1 MERKDIAGES
11 YLWKYVR
18 ANSLGELREG
28 FSGKELD
35 LIVCLGNGG
44 RTKAAWE
51 EWLDR
56 SQKACVSGI
65 NTMQRKTRKRADGL
79 LFGKLRNSK
88 FIRYTDV
95 NELKPVIGLRSPCH
109 SRCTA
114 VGETV
119 DRETAHM
126 LLAPLPIPAQVRKT
140 LLITQNSRYKGRNH
154 IIPLRRLLE
163 RSVGYITGW
172 LWTWM
177 KRWHIGN

>member
-1 MERKDIAGES
+1 MERKDIAGGS
-11 YLWKYVR
+11 YIWKYVR
-18 ANSLGELREG
+18 ANSPGELREG
-28 FSGKELD
+28 FSGTELD

-56 SQKACVSGI
+56 SQKACASGI

-79 LFGKLRNSK
+79 LFGKLRNSR
-88 FIRYTDV
+88 FVRYTGV

-119 DRETAHM
+119 DSETAHM
-126 LLAPLPIPAQVRKT
+126 LLASLPIPAQVRET
-140 LLITQNSRYKGRNH
+140 PMIT
-154 IIPLRRLLE
+154 
-163 RSVGYITGW
+163 
-172 LWTWM
+172 
-177 KRWHIGN
+177 